1 MNLAESSSG
10 KKNLESDMDIN
21 MADLFGK
28 MAEMQQRVADA
39 QEALAKK
46 TITAEAGGGMVTVKA
61 NGAMRVVSIKL
72 DPTVVDPD
80 DVELLE
86 DLVVAGVNKAL
97 EDAAAMAKEEMGRT
111 AGDLLPPGMD
121 LSNMGL

>member
-1 MNLAESSSG
+1 
-10 KKNLESDMDIN
+10 MDLN

-28 MAEMQQRVADA
+28 MAEMQQRVAEV
-39 QEALAKK
+39 QEALAKM
-46 TITAEAGGGMVTVKA
+46 TVTSEAGGGMVTVKA
-61 NGAMRVVSIKL
+61 NGAQRILSIKV
-72 DPTVVDPD
+72 DPSVVDSE

-86 DLVVAGVNKAL
+86 DLIVAGVNKAL
-97 EDAAAMAKEEMGRT
+97 EDAAALAKQEMGRT